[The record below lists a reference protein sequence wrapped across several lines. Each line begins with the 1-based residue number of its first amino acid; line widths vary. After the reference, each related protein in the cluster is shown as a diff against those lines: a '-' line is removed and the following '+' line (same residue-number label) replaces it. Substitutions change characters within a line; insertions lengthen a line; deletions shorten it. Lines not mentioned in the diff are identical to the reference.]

1 MVHKMIIRFGLI
13 STKNIL
19 LDKVSISVL
28 AKLIFNRSLYNKYSL
43 TTYEDLAN
51 RALFVNTVSKLHKQT
66 IDAAIA
72 TLEDE
77 GLVKVIGR
85 YKNVIE
91 YQLLEYE
98 ETGLEFDIDV
108 DAYKILLNKVD
119 SIIDLIAYFYIK
131 HSVENEFPMSFQTL
145 SDFMSISKTTAMRAV
160 KTLEEKK
167 IISTY
172 QGTVHEGTKQTITK
186 YKIRGLLEGVK

>member
-1 MVHKMIIRFGLI
+1 MALNMTIRFGLT
-13 STKNIL
+13 SKESVL
-19 LDKVSISVL
+19 LDKIEISVL
-28 AKLIFNRSLYNKYSL
+28 AKLIFNRSLYNQYSL

-85 YKNVIE
+85 YKDVIE

-108 DAYKILLNKVD
+108 DSYRMLLNKLDNV
-119 SIIDLIAYFYIK
+119 IDLIAYFYIS
-131 HSVENEFPMSFQTL
+131 HSVENEFSMSLQTL
-145 SDFMSISKTTAMRAV
+145 ADFIGCSKPSASRAV

-172 QGTVHEGTKQTITK
+172 KDTVHEGTKHTITK
-186 YKIRGLLEGVK
+186 YKIRGLLERVK